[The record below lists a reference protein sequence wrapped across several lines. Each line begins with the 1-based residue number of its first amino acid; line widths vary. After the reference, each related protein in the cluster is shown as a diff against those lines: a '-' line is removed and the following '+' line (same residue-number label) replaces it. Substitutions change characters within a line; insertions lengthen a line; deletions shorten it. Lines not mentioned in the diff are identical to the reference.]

1 MLDYQ
6 LVRAFAVVL
15 DEGGF
20 ARASERL
27 CITQS
32 AVSQRV
38 KQLED
43 SIGKVLIIRE
53 SPPRATEAG
62 AHLLRHYRQILEL
75 EGETLDAINPRP
87 DGNAPHVSVGVNTDS
102 LFVWFMDAVGPF
114 VKRSGITMEIL
125 EDGHERTIEMLRSG
139 SVAGCV
145 SSERSA
151 VEGCVATLIG
161 TLRYALVASSGY
173 MERWFPS
180 GFERSAAARA
190 PIVNLDRNDKMQY
203 RMLFHAFGD
212 PQVAPPAHFVPVADA
227 YYGAIRSGLGYG
239 LVPLLK
245 VAGELGAG
253 RMVELDRGLRIDLT
267 LYWHRWKRRS
277 ALLDEMSDIIIAE
290 GGRLLRDETA

>member
-20 ARASERL
+20 ARAAERL

-62 AHLLRHYRQILEL
+62 ERLLRHYRQVLEL
-75 EGETLDAINPRP
+75 EGETIDAISPRIEGTNQRVP
-87 DGNAPHVSVGVNTDS
+87 VAVNTDS
-102 LFVWFMDAVGPF
+102 LFVWFMEALGPF
-114 VKRSGITMEIL
+114 MKRSGATL
-125 EDGHERTIEMLRSG
+125 EVLVDGHERTIEMLRAG

-151 VEGCVATLIG
+151 VDGCVATMIG
-161 TLRYALVASSGY
+161 TLRYALVASSDY
-173 MERWFPS
+173 MARWFPD
-180 GFERSAAARA
+180 GFEREAAMKA
-190 PIVNLDRNDKMQY
+190 PLVNLDRNDKMQY
-203 RMLFHAFGD
+203 RTLYQAFGD
-212 PQVAPPAHFVPVADA
+212 PQISPPAYFVPIADT
-227 YYGAIRSGLGYG
+227 YFGAIRDGLGYG
-239 LVPLLK
+239 FVPLAK
-245 VAGELGAG
+245 AAAELEAG
-253 RMVELDRGLRIDLT
+253 RLVELDAGLRLALP
-267 LYWHRWKRRS
+267 LYWHRWKYHS
-277 ALLDEMSDIIIAE
+277 ALLEELSDAVVGE
-290 GGRLLRDETA
+290 GGRLLRG